1 MTIAKKTLII
11 TGLNKKLHQLFPII
25 TNKKAEELIII
36 NSFGAVIS
44 HPYGCMIRSIVM
56 GVYYEDVEEIYIIGE
71 KDGKEHL
78 ITEEA
83 LFSTMQESGVSKE
96 MIKTIDYINVVGN
109 EVLNW
114 LVGPQ
119 DVKVI
124 IQQNITLINKHPLI
138 PKSVSV
144 FGYIVNSETNKFEA
158 VL

>member
-25 TNKKAEELIII
+25 TNKKSEELIIV
-36 NSFGAVIS
+36 NSFGAVMS
-44 HPYGCMIRSIVM
+44 QPYGCIIRSIIM
-56 GVYYEDVEEIYIIGE
+56 GIYCEDVGEIYIIVE
-71 KDGKEHL
+71 KGGKEHL

-119 DVKVI
+119 DAKI
-124 IQQNITLINKHPLI
+124 ITQQNIALIKNHPLI

-144 FGYIVNSETNKFEA
+144 FGYIVNIETSNYEA
-158 VL
+158 V